1 MSSFMWLWWQGY
13 VTVCLRGAGI
23 ERVLNRAAQ
32 AGVAM
37 VKVERV
43 TSDAVLARMAA
54 EDFRRLRPLLRESA
68 NGPRVS
74 ASILDRH
81 GLPFL
86 LRKFRRRL
94 FLALGL
100 GLAAAVVVY
109 LSNFVWFVQVTG
121 NETLAVEA
129 IKAAVEDTGLR
140 AGIPRR
146 SMDTRSIER
155 QLLEQLPDLAWVQ
168 VKNRGIKVEIQ
179 VMERDV
185 EETSAQGAG
194 HVYAKRDGLVTELLV
209 LQGTAQIREGDTVRK
224 DDLLISGMY
233 YDRQGRRQ
241 FGAARGIVKARV
253 WYQAVG
259 EASLVRWEA
268 RKTGIRH
275 RQYVLT
281 IGPFSIP
288 LGRSYP
294 RETHQIIKRSWQLYL
309 GSAMAPLSWTRLD
322 YEEVEWTAEGIPA
335 SEAERTAYELAWE
348 SLARQGVERDKILEE
363 KRTVEPLTDADG
375 IRVTVQVEVLEDIGQ
390 FLGQ

>member
-1 MSSFMWLWWQGY
+1 M
-13 VTVCLRGAGI
+13 
-23 ERVLNRAAQ
+23 
-32 AGVAM
+32 
-37 VKVERV
+37 
-43 TSDAVLARMAA
+43 
-54 EDFRRLRPLLRESA
+54 
-68 NGPRVS
+68 
-74 ASILDRH
+74 
-81 GLPFL
+81 
-86 LRKFRRRL
+86 
-94 FLALGL
+94 
-100 GLAAAVVVY
+100 
-109 LSNFVWFVQVTG
+109 
-121 NETLAVEA
+121 
-129 IKAAVEDTGLR
+129 
-140 AGIPRR
+140 
-146 SMDTRSIER
+146 
-155 QLLEQLPDLAWVQ
+155 
-168 VKNRGIKVEIQ
+168 
-179 VMERDV
+179 

-194 HVYAKRDGLVTELLV
+194 PPMRSVTDWSRNCWSCRELPRSGKGILSAKTICSFPVCT
-209 LQGTAQIREGDTVRK
+209 
-224 DDLLISGMY
+224 

-241 FGAARGIVKARV
+241 FGAARGIVEGQGV
-253 WYQAVG
+253 VPG
-259 EASLVRWEA
+259 GGGSELGTLGA

-294 RETHQIIKRSWQLYL
+294 RETHQITKRSWQLYL